1 MNDDS
6 TKDTSAD
13 NTATPLPEQ
22 ANQGN
27 QSTHQ
32 PADEEIGDYA
42 DPNAIQVDGGDNS
55 FIADEAGEAGAT
67 KKKPDAV

>member
-6 TKDTSAD
+6 KKDSSAD
-13 NTATPLPEQ
+13 NTATPPPER

-27 QSTHQ
+27 QTKHQ

-55 FIADEAGEAGAT
+55 FIADEASAAGAD
-67 KKKPDAV
+67 KKKSDPV

>member
-1 MNDDS
+1 MNNDS

-13 NTATPLPEQ
+13 NTPTPPPEQ
-22 ANQGN
+22 ADQGK
-27 QSTHQ
+27 QGTHQ

-42 DPNAIQVDGGDNS
+42 DPNEIQVDGGDNS
-55 FIADEAGEAGAT
+55 FIADEAGAN

>member
-6 TKDTSAD
+6 TKATSAGT
-13 NTATPLPEQ
+13 TATPPPEQ
-22 ANQGN
+22 ANQGK

-42 DPNAIQVDGGDNS
+42 DPDAIQVDGGDNS
-55 FIADEAGEAGAT
+55 FIADEAGEEGAT
-67 KKKPDAV
+67 KKKSDPV

>member
-13 NTATPLPEQ
+13 NTATPLSEETK
-22 ANQGN
+22 QGN

-67 KKKPDAV
+67 KKKSDAV

>member
-6 TKDTSAD
+6 PKDTSAGK
-13 NTATPLPEQ
+13 TATPAPEQ

-27 QSTHQ
+27 PSTHQ

-42 DPNAIQVDGGDNS
+42 DPDAIQVDGGDNS
-55 FIADEAGEAGAT
+55 FIADEPGEADAT
-67 KKKPDAV
+67 KKKSDSV

>member
-13 NTATPLPEQ
+13 RTATPPPEQ

-27 QSTHQ
+27 QSTPQ
-32 PADEEIGDYA
+32 PRDEEIGDYA
-42 DPNAIQVDGGDNS
+42 DPDAIQADGGDNS
-55 FIADEAGEAGAT
+55 FVADEAGEADAA
-67 KKKPDAV
+67 KKKSDAG

>member
-1 MNDDS
+1 MSDDS

-13 NTATPLPEQ
+13 NTATPRPEL

-67 KKKPDAV
+67 KKKPNAV